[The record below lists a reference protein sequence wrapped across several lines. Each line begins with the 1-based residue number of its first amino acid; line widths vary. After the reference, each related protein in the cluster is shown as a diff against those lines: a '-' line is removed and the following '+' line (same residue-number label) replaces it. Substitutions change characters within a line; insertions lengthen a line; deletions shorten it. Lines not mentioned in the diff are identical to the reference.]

1 MDLHGTFLRT
11 VCLGVAALATGA
23 CATQPAQPQAAA
35 ATHRCAPARPFAEGG
50 ERATLWVRNSAEFRA
65 ASEIIYRSALSALE
79 RGLADA
85 SWSAEPA
92 QTGDLSAL
100 PPAVV
105 MDIDDT
111 VLDNSEPQ
119 ARMILNE
126 TCPGE
131 FATVWDAWLAERAA
145 PAVPGAADFVR
156 AARSLKDPQ
165 GRPVRVFFITNRE
178 CSRRAGNDASCP
190 QQDDTLAN
198 LRALGLDAPTLA
210 EDLMLKGEN
219 PQWPSEKL
227 PRRLEVARG
236 YRIVVNVGDDFGDF
250 LPDVRRQDVPQRER
264 ARCAN
269 RERWGTQ
276 WFVVPNPMY
285 GSWQAVLGADLE
297 AALAATPQVVEDCD
311 PP

>member
-1 MDLHGTFLRT
+1 MRAI
-11 VCLGVAALATGA
+11 CLGAAALAVGG
-23 CATQPAQPQAAA
+23 CATQPSQPQTPAAA
-35 ATHRCAPARPFAEGG
+35 EHCTPARPFAEGA

-65 ASEIIYRSALSALE
+65 ASEIIYRSALAALE
-79 RGLADA
+79 RALVDA
-85 SWSAEPA
+85 AWSAEPA
-92 QTGDLSAL
+92 QTGDFSAL

-119 ARMILNE
+119 ARMILKV
-126 TCPGE
+126 TCPAE
-131 FATVWDAWLAERAA
+131 FAVEWDAWLAERAA
-145 PAVPGAADFVR
+145 PAVPGAADFIR

-178 CSRRAGNDASCP
+178 CTRRTGNDSACP
-190 QQDDTLAN
+190 QQEDTLAN
-198 LRALGLDAPTLA
+198 LRALGLDAPMLA

-227 PRRLEVARG
+227 PRRLEIARG
-236 YRIVVNVGDDFGDF
+236 HRIVINVGDDFGDF

-269 RERWGTQ
+269 RERWGTH

-285 GSWQAVLGADLE
+285 GSWQAALGTDLE
-297 AALAATPQVVEDCD
+297 AALATTPQVIEDCD

>member
-1 MDLHGTFLRT
+1 MTLNRASTRAVL
-11 VCLGVAALATGA
+11 LGAAAIALCG
-23 CATQPAQPQAAA
+23 CAAQPQSPAPPA
-35 ATHRCAPARPFAEGG
+35 ATSRCAPARPFAEGG

-65 ASEIIYRSALSALE
+65 ASEIIYRGARDALA
-79 RGLADA
+79 RGLTDS
-85 SWSAEPA
+85 SWLAEPA

-119 ARMILNE
+119 ARMILKE

-131 FATVWDAWLAERAA
+131 FASVWDAWLAERAA
-145 PAVPGAADFVR
+145 PAVPGAADFIR
-156 AARSLKDPQ
+156 AARAMKDSQ

-210 EDLMLKGEN
+210 DELMLKGERSE
-219 PQWPSEKL
+219 WPSEKL
-227 PRRLEVARG
+227 PRRMEVARG
-236 YRIVVNVGDDFGDF
+236 HRIVLNVGDDFGDF
-250 LPDVRRQDVPQRER
+250 LPDVRRQDVPTREQ
-264 ARCAN
+264 ARCAHHD
-269 RERWGTQ
+269 RWGRQ

-285 GSWQAVLGADLE
+285 GSWQGALGPDLE
-297 AALAATPQVVEDCD
+297 AALAATPQVIEDCAK
-311 PP
+311 P

>member
-1 MDLHGTFLRT
+1 MRNRLIR
-11 VCLGVAALATGA
+11 VMCLGVAAIVTAS
-23 CATQPAQPQAAA
+23 CAAQPPQPQTTEAAIN
-35 ATHRCAPARPFAEGG
+35 RCTPARPFAEGG

-65 ASEIIYRSALSALE
+65 ASEIIYRSARAALA
-79 RGLADA
+79 RGLSDPA
-85 SWSAEPA
+85 WSAEPA

-119 ARMILNE
+119 ARMILDE
-126 TCPGE
+126 TCLAE
-131 FATVWDAWLAERAA
+131 FAAEWDAWVAERAA
-145 PAVPGAADFVR
+145 PAVPGAASFIR
-156 AARSLKDPQ
+156 AARAMKDPQ

-178 CSRRAGNDASCP
+178 CSRRAGSDAACP

-210 EDLMLKGEN
+210 DDLMLKGEQ
-219 PQWPSEKL
+219 PEWPSEKL
-227 PRRLEVARG
+227 VRRLEVARG
-236 YRIVVNVGDDFGDF
+236 HRIVVNVGDDLGDF
-250 LPDVRRQDVPQRER
+250 LPEVRRQDVPARER

-269 RERWGTQ
+269 RERWGTH
-276 WFVVPNPMY
+276 WFVLPNPMY
-285 GSWQAVLGADLE
+285 GSWQAALGSDLE
-297 AALAATPQVVEDCD
+297 AALAATPQVIEDCD